1 MSNFVHILS
10 YTATT
15 DEVPFPNV
23 SEKDRSLP
31 KYFLLKDRPTQNFL
45 QTKNKNIFFLYQNSC
60 ILENQSNGIRIG
72 TNFQ

>member
-45 QTKNKNIFFLYQNSC
+45 QTKNKNIFFYIKIAAFSK
-60 ILENQSNGIRIG
+60 IKAME
-72 TNFQ
+72 